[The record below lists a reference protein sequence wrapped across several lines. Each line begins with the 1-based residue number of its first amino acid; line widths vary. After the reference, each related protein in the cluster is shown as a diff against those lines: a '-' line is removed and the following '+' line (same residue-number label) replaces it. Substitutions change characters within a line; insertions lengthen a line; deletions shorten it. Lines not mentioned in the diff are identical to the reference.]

1 MIEYHLEE
9 LKYRFYYW
17 SLSFLLSI
25 LIVWDYKSNI
35 LFVLTDLNLIFT
47 SLTEAFEEYIYFS
60 VILSLV
66 LNVPLLMI
74 HYFWFVL
81 PGLYL
86 FEVEKFVYN
95 IVKYSTLLILF
106 YIVLLNYVL
115 ENIILFFTDFESD
128 YLVLNLKL
136 KDFLSFINSF
146 ILGFL
151 VIFLLPFLKLE
162 LNNRR
167 RFIYVVLMLLIG
179 FITPPD
185 LLSLLLSMSV
195 LFVVLELN
203 YLLKWMDGLL

>member
-60 VILSLV
+60 VILSLI

-115 ENIILFFTDFESD
+115 DNIIFFFRDFESD
-128 YLVLNLKL
+128 YLVLNLKM

-167 RFIYVVLMLLIG
+167 RFIYLGLMLLIG
-179 FITPPD
+179 LITPPD
-185 LLSLLLSMSV
+185 LLSLVLSMSV
-195 LFVVLELN
+195 LFVVLEVN
-203 YLLKWMDGLL
+203 YLLKWIDGL

>member
-1 MIEYHLEE
+1 
-9 LKYRFYYW
+9 
-17 SLSFLLSI
+17 
-25 LIVWDYKSNI
+25 
-35 LFVLTDLNLIFT
+35 VLTDLNLIFT

-60 VILSLV
+60 VVLSLV

-74 HYFWFVL
+74 HYFLFVL

-106 YIVLLNYVL
+106 YIILLNYVL
-115 ENIILFFTDFESD
+115 DNIILFFTDFESD
-128 YLVLNLKL
+128 YLVLNLKI
-136 KDFLSFINSF
+136 KDFVSFINSF

-151 VIFLLPFLKLE
+151 LIFLLPFLKMD

-167 RFIYVVLMLLIG
+167 RFIYVGLMLLIG

-195 LFVVLELN
+195 LFVVLEVN
-203 YLLKWMDGLL
+203 YLLKWIDGL

>member
-1 MIEYHLEE
+1 MIEYHIEE
-9 LKYRFYYW
+9 LKYRFYYLI
-17 SLSFLLSI
+17 LSFSLSI
-25 LIVWDYKSNI
+25 LIVWHYKSNI
-35 LFVLTDLNLIFT
+35 LFVLIDLNLIFT

-115 ENIILFFTDFESD
+115 DNIIFFLRDFESD
-128 YLVLNLKL
+128 YLVLNLKM

-151 VIFLLPFLKLE
+151 VIFLLPFLKME

-167 RFIYVVLMLLIG
+167 RFIYVGLMLLIG

-195 LFVVLELN
+195 LFVVLEVN
-203 YLLKWMDGLL
+203 YLLKWMDGL

>member
-1 MIEYHLEE
+1 MIEYHIEE
-9 LKYRFYYW
+9 LKYRFYYLI
-17 SLSFLLSI
+17 LSFSLSI
-25 LIVWDYKSNI
+25 LIVWHYKSNI
-35 LFVLTDLNLIFT
+35 LFVLIDLNLIFT

-128 YLVLNLKL
+128 YLVLNLKM

-151 VIFLLPFLKLE
+151 VIFLLPFLKME

-167 RFIYVVLMLLIG
+167 RFIYVGLMLLIG

-195 LFVVLELN
+195 LFVVLEVN
-203 YLLKWMDGLL
+203 YLLKWMDGL

>member
-1 MIEYHLEE
+1 
-9 LKYRFYYW
+9 
-17 SLSFLLSI
+17 
-25 LIVWDYKSNI
+25 
-35 LFVLTDLNLIFT
+35 VLTDLNLIFT

-60 VILSLV
+60 VVLSLV

-74 HYFWFVL
+74 HYFLFVL

-106 YIVLLNYVL
+106 YIILLNYVL
-115 ENIILFFTDFESD
+115 DNIILFFTDFESD
-128 YLVLNLKL
+128 YLVLNLKI
-136 KDFLSFINSF
+136 KDFVSFINSF

-151 VIFLLPFLKLE
+151 LIFLLPFLKMD

-167 RFIYVVLMLLIG
+167 RFIYVGLMLLIG

-195 LFVVLELN
+195 LFVVLEVN
-203 YLLKWMDGLL
+203 YLLK

>member
-115 ENIILFFTDFESD
+115 DNIIFFFRDFESD
-128 YLVLNLKL
+128 YLVLNLKM

-167 RFIYVVLMLLIG
+167 RFIYLGLMLLIG
-179 FITPPD
+179 LITPPD
-185 LLSLLLSMSV
+185 LLSLVLSMSV
-195 LFVVLELN
+195 LFVVLEVN
-203 YLLKWMDGLL
+203 YLLKWMDGL

>member
-1 MIEYHLEE
+1 M
-9 LKYRFYYW
+9 
-17 SLSFLLSI
+17 
-25 LIVWDYKSNI
+25 
-35 LFVLTDLNLIFT
+35 LTDLNLIFT

-95 IVKYSTLLILF
+95 IVKYSTLIILF

-115 ENIILFFTDFESD
+115 DNIILFFTDFESD
-128 YLVLNLKL
+128 YLVLNLKM

-167 RFIYVVLMLLIG
+167 RFIYVGLMLLIG

-195 LFVVLELN
+195 LFVVLEVN
-203 YLLKWMDGLL
+203 YLLKWMDGL

>member
-1 MIEYHLEE
+1 MIEYHIEE
-9 LKYRFYYW
+9 LKYRFYYLI
-17 SLSFLLSI
+17 LSFSLSI
-25 LIVWDYKSNI
+25 LIVWHYKSNI
-35 LFVLTDLNLIFT
+35 LFVLIDLNLIFT

-115 ENIILFFTDFESD
+115 DNIIFFFRDFESD
-128 YLVLNLKL
+128 YLVLNLKM

-151 VIFLLPFLKLE
+151 VIFLLPFLKME

-167 RFIYVVLMLLIG
+167 RFIYVGLMLLIG

-195 LFVVLELN
+195 LFVVLEVN
-203 YLLKWMDGLL
+203 YLLKWMDGL

>member
-17 SLSFLLSI
+17 SLSLWLSI

-66 LNVPLLMI
+66 LNVPLMMI

-115 ENIILFFTDFESD
+115 ENIIFFFTEFESE
-128 YLVLNLKL
+128 YLVLNLKM

-151 VIFLLPFLKLE
+151 LIFLLPFIKLE

-167 RFIYVVLMLLIG
+167 RFIYVGLMLLVG
-179 FITPPD
+179 LITPPD
-185 LLSLLLSMSV
+185 LLWLLISMGV
-195 LFVVLELN
+195 LFVVLEVN
-203 YLLKWMDGLL
+203 YLLKWMDG